1 VFNFDWR
8 YGISRR
14 HFFSGNFTYHTGRP
28 MSIPLSSY
36 LVDGIPVMNFSE
48 RNKYRIPDY
57 HRLDIAFVIEGNHKR
72 KKIWSGTWVISLY
85 NVYFR
90 KNAYSVFYKADAEGN
105 LRPYKLA
112 VIGTMVP
119 SVSYS
124 FKF

>member
-1 VFNFDWR
+1 
-8 YGISRR
+8 
-14 HFFSGNFTYHTGRP
+14 
-28 MSIPLSSY
+28 
-36 LVDGIPVMNFSE
+36 MNFSE